1 MMLSKPLA
9 LLLLW
14 VTFGATL
21 SFAFPSFSGVTDGFQ
36 DLSAR
41 WWKDKPNPKVRLV
54 QNPPTPPGPPR
65 YTGTKL
71 VNDRQHPYKPV
82 KAGDIRGPCPALN
95 TLANHGYL
103 PRNGVASPSEIVTAV
118 QEGLN
123 ANNKF
128 AILLTYIGHLLDG
141 NLETDL
147 LSIGLKTKR
156 TGPSPPPP
164 AEAGGLNV
172 HGTFEGDASL
182 TRGDAFFGDNH
193 NFNQTLFN
201 KFVDF
206 SNKYGGGSYDIT
218 VAGELRYSL
227 IQDSISTNPNFT
239 LKNIGYIVAY
249 SISALPINFFVD
261 GRRTDGKLS
270 IPDARSF
277 FKFGKFPR
285 DFYRAAKPVANEGT
299 DKVFLAHP
307 VMPGGN
313 ADGKVNNYVLDPTS
327 ADFNNVCR
335 AYESVVA
342 QVQEFYPNPT
352 GLLRKNLIKNLRY
365 LYIGAQGALGCT
377 TELFPYGHS

>member
-1 MMLSKPLA
+1 MLSKPLA

-14 VTFGATL
+14 STFGATL
-21 SFAFPSFSGVTDGFQ
+21 SFAFPSLSGVADGFQ

-41 WWKDKPNPKVRLV
+41 WGKDKPNHDVRLV

-71 VNDRQHPYKPV
+71 VNDRQHPWKPV

-95 TLANHGYL
+95 TLANHGYI
-103 PRNGVASPSEIVTAV
+103 PRNGVASPSEIVNAV

-123 ANNKF
+123 SNN
-128 AILLTYIGHLLDG
+128 
-141 NLETDL
+141 N
-147 LSIGLKTKR
+147 IGLKTRR

-182 TRGDAFFGDNH
+182 TRGDASFGDNH

-201 KFVDF
+201 KFTDF
-206 SNKYGGGSYDIT
+206 SNRYGGGFYDIT

-277 FKFGKFPR
+277 FKYGKFPR
-285 DFYRAAKPVANEGT
+285 DFYRAAQPVANEGT

-342 QVQEFYPNPT
+342 QVQELYPNPT
-352 GLLRKNLIKNLRY
+352 GLLRKNLIKNLQY
-365 LYIGAQGALGCT
+365 LYIGAQDYDSLNLVVPFDLLSSLDT
-377 TELFPYGHS
+377 V